1 MLIQE
6 SICYR
11 NVTINLRII
20 LMFADCVRPPS
31 NLDLLMYLQ
40 NSETQILTFNF
51 VYNIFIQIWI

>member
-20 LMFADCVRPPS
+20 LMFADCVRPLS

-40 NSETQILTFNF
+40 NSETQILT
-51 VYNIFIQIWI
+51 